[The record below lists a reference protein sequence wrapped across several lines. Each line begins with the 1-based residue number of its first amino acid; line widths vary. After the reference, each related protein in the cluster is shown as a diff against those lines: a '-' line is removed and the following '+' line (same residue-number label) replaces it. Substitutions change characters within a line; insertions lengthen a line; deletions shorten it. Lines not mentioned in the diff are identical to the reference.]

1 MAAFFLSFRL
11 RCFNQSYSPPLP
23 PLLFPPPSSPG
34 TIHQPS
40 QEIFNFFDS
49 LLLLKR
55 GGQTVFCGPLG
66 PGAVHLKDYFR
77 SIPGTPPLHSGE
89 NPATWMLECLG
100 AGTGMG
106 TTVVTCD
113 YTSEWEASAMCA
125 SNLETLQ
132 ELTQPPSDAQLAV
145 MASVKSRERATFGRQ
160 LAACTRRA
168 WRSLWRMPEYQIARV
183 LGCGVM
189 GLILGS
195 LYFRQTQDDVSGLV
209 SFMALL
215 FLATTCVSN
224 INSTAVLQ
232 VIALEKT
239 SFCRERYN
247 QMYQVAAYTLSWF
260 LCEIPW
266 VFLQTFVY
274 TITFYPTCNYN
285 MAPWRMAWFFGFSFM
300 YLLFS
305 TAFGQAIGAVCPS
318 VQVAQ
323 IVLNCLVPIFSMM
336 SGMVI
341 IPGDLPPG
349 WKFLWILTPLNKAF
363 EGLVVTQWGGDDEG
377 AIGFFN
383 IRHKKYEVLTRW
395 AFVEEFFGSF
405 AFEHRFRDFG
415 VLFAFIIIC
424 NMGYYLALK
433 YRKLENR

>member
-1 MAAFFLSFRL
+1 
-11 RCFNQSYSPPLP
+11 
-23 PLLFPPPSSPG
+23 
-34 TIHQPS
+34 
-40 QEIFNFFDS
+40 
-49 LLLLKR
+49 
-55 GGQTVFCGPLG
+55 
-66 PGAVHLKDYFR
+66 
-77 SIPGTPPLHSGE
+77 
-89 NPATWMLECLG
+89 
-100 AGTGMG
+100 
-106 TTVVTCD
+106 
-113 YTSEWEASAMCA
+113 MCA

-132 ELTQPPSDAQLAV
+132 ALIQPPSDAQLAV
-145 MASVKSRERATFGRQ
+145 MASVKSRKRASFGRQ
-160 LAACTRRA
+160 LVACTRRA

-195 LYFRQTQDDVSGLV
+195 LYFRQTQDSVSGLV
-209 SFMALL
+209 SFIALL
-215 FLATTCVSN
+215 FLATTCISN

-232 VIALEKT
+232 VVALEKT

-266 VFLQTFVY
+266 VFLQTIVY
-274 TITFYPTCNYN
+274 TLTFYPTCNYN
-285 MAPWRMAWFFGFSFM
+285 MAPWRISWFFGFSFM

-341 IPGDLPPG
+341 IPRDLPPG
-349 WKFLWILTPLNKAF
+349 WKFLWVLTPLNKAF
-363 EGLVVTQWGGDDEG
+363 EGLVVTQWYGDDGG

-383 IRHKKYEVLTRW
+383 IRHKEFEVLTRW
-395 AFVEEFFGSF
+395 EFVEDFFDTF
-405 AFEHRFRDFG
+405 TFEHRFRNLG
-415 VLFAFIIIC
+415 VLFLFVTIC
-424 NMGYYLALK
+424 NIGYYLALK